1 MGFSEGKTDAR
12 SRWPPDK
19 RLIRGNPAVGG
30 AMNSHQHTGQQLTQI
45 VEEVIVN
52 ARQREELYL
61 RRASPLTTAQKE
73 AIRGFFPQRLLDD
86 VNILEL
92 KNEHV
97 ANPEYQKRAQTR
109 GYRLMLD
116 FRHMPDIAH
125 PRLVIFQEK
134 LSPRLLFHGMV
145 HVMQYAVL
153 GLERYLELYVRAFL
167 HTGNYA
173 AVPLEVQA
181 FQLDRQY
188 TENPSREFSVEA
200 EVRNWAEEGNYEI
213 RRGAKKVEAA
223 EHQRGI

>member
-1 MGFSEGKTDAR
+1 MKSD
-12 SRWPPDK
+12 
-19 RLIRGNPAVGG
+19 
-30 AMNSHQHTGQQLTQI
+30 QHSDQQLTEI
-45 VEEVIVN
+45 VQEVIVN
-52 ARQREELYL
+52 ARRRQDLYL
-61 RRASPLTTAQKE
+61 RRASPLTTVQKE
-73 AIRGFFPQRLLDD
+73 AMRGFFPQRLLED
-86 VNILEL
+86 VTILEL
-92 KNEHV
+92 KNEYV

-167 HTGNYA
+167 QTGNYA

-188 TENPSREFSVEA
+188 TENPLREFSVEA
-200 EVRNWAEEGNYEI
+200 EVRNWAAEGNYEL
-213 RRGAKKVEAA
+213 RPAADKMEAT